1 MSDQKTEQK
10 HTPGPWKVNYNKF
23 SEVLAENGALVATCN
38 RLGSLVN
45 LQANANVIAQA
56 PSLLKI
62 AERLAAISEG
72 LRNGNSSAEEEACR
86 LADQAIAVVKEAT
99 GGPRHD

>member
-1 MSDQKTEQK
+1 MSKAK

-23 SEVLAENGALVATCN
+23 NEVLAENGALVATCN
-38 RLGSLVN
+38 RLGGLVN
-45 LQANANVIAQA
+45 LQANAKVIAQA

-72 LRNGNSSAEEEACR
+72 LRNGNSAAEEAACR
-86 LADQAIAVVKEAT
+86 LADQAVAAVKKAT
-99 GGPRHD
+99 GEKA

>member
-45 LQANANVIAQA
+45 LQANAQVIAQA

-72 LRNGNSSAEEEACR
+72 LRNGNSAAEEEACR
-86 LADQAIAVVKEAT
+86 IADQAIAVVKKSRGEA
-99 GGPRHD
+99 